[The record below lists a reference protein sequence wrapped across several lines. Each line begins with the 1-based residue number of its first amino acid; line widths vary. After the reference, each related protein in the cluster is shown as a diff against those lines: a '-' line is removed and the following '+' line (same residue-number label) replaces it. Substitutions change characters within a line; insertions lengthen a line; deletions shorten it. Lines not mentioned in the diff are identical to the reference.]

1 MIEDRPTT
9 DHVLAALRQV
19 LDKLEGLSQDERRRV
34 LESVATF
41 YSITTP
47 ISQHGY
53 QPSRGQV
60 ESTAGNQ
67 RPAFSSDLA
76 LSPKEFLLEKQ
87 PRTDVERIACL
98 AYYLTHFR
106 DQPHFKTL
114 DLTKLNTEAAQPK
127 FSNAA
132 YSTNNAVK
140 TRYLVPS
147 TKGYRQLSA
156 VGEQFV
162 LALPDREAAKTAMA
176 SARRRRK
183 TSKAKRPPVVT
194 PEGI

>member
-1 MIEDRPTT
+1 MSELTVIEPTQVH
-9 DHVLAALRQV
+9 DVLRTI
-19 LDKLEGLSQDERRRV
+19 LDKFEKLSQDDRRRV

-41 YSITTP
+41 YSILLPT
-47 ISQHGY
+47 SQ
-53 QPSRGQV
+53 RL
-60 ESTAGNQ
+60 AGVSPERQ
-67 RPAFSSDLA
+67 TEGGLPAFSTDLSI
-76 LSPKEFLLEKQ
+76 SPKEFLLQKQ

-114 DLTKLNTEAAQPK
+114 DLTQLNTEAAQPK

-147 TKGYRQLSA
+147 TKGHRQLSA

-162 LALPDREAAKTAMA
+162 LALPDREAAKAAMA
-176 SARRRRK
+176 SMRPRRK
-183 TSKAKRPPVVT
+183 SSKAKRARLVAAET
-194 PEGI
+194 P